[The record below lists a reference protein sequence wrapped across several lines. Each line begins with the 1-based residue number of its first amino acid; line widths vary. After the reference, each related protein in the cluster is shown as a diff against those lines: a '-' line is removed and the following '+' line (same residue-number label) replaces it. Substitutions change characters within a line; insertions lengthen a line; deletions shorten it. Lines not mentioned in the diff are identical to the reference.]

1 MIQLKR
7 ESVVDL
13 APMEGNSPEEL
24 QGAETGNREQLL
36 RGLWKD
42 SGEGC

>member
-13 APMEGNSPEEL
+13 APMEGNSPEEYW
-24 QGAETGNREQLL
+24 ERERERERIL